1 MASQILLTVLSTIGL
16 ALAAYAC
23 VAHAVFAA
31 RTQNALHELRG
42 QVMLAKA
49 QTPSAAVAALRERQ
63 AGLETRVT
71 ELANECTA
79 DRSVL
84 AKVADRLHRL
94 AGRVQGLQRAD
105 SLNAEPEPQ
114 DREALRAALLKGHHA
129 VGTNHE

>member
-1 MASQILLTVLSTIGL
+1 MALTILLTVLSTIAL

-42 QVMLAKA
+42 KVLLAQA
-49 QTPSAAVAALRERQ
+49 RAPNATVAA
-63 AGLETRVT
+63 LETRVT
-71 ELANECTA
+71 ELANECAA
-79 DRSVL
+79 DRSAL

-105 SLNAEPEPQ
+105 ALNADPEPQ
-114 DREALRAALLKGHHA
+114 DRESLRAAVLKGHHA
-129 VGTNHE
+129 VGTNRE